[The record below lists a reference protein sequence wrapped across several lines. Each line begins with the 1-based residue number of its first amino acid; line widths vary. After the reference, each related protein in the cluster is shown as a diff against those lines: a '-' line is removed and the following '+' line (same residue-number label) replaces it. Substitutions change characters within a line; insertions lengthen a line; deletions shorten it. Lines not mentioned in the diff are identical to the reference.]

1 MADVATL
8 GIGVDLSELR
18 AATRELEK
26 LEQAAAKTE
35 KATSKIGGL
44 GNQAAGAG
52 NKAASYG
59 RQVEK
64 AGQQTEQLGNK
75 AKATA
80 GLLGYLKKAFSA
92 YVSLKTVQM
101 IADIADRMQ
110 SLNNQIKLVTGSE
123 NAALAVRK
131 ELLAVSNRTYAD
143 LEATGSLYVKA
154 QRALQDY
161 GYSQKQVLQFVEATN
176 NAMRVGGV
184 GAQEQAAALFQLS
197 QALGSGRLQ
206 GDEFRSISEAA
217 PILLDTLAEHLGK
230 TRKEIL
236 AMASD
241 GKLTSDVIV
250 EAVTAAG
257 DKLAEQAGGM
267 KVRLGDALTVMR
279 NNFAVFVDDVLNSSG
294 VMSVFARVI
303 LFVANNLQT
312 IGQVI
317 GAIGFAYLLQMLNA
331 VQITAY
337 NVGFAFGRLAAIMLA
352 NPFVAVAAALVAV
365 LAATGELSNA
375 MDALGVIGG
384 DVLDLIKTGYQGL
397 ADLIEAVYIDMTSS
411 AEDNVAQSTGI
422 FGGFFDDVGDGF
434 WGFLEGVGKVF
445 DAMAALIVSAVEYMV
460 NAFGDL
466 WQAIKDGAAW
476 AAKSALEWISK
487 LVNGAIDG
495 INSVIALANNVP
507 GVNIGTVGKVNWGGG
522 INAPYAF
529 GERPLNNPGWSAIYG
544 SRVES
549 QAQGGLQSY
558 FRTAHNRA
566 TMGNAVN
573 NALGGGGGKPRP
585 RPSGG
590 GGRRHGGSR
599 GSGQSDTA
607 KLQEQFNKELSTT
620 QEKLN
625 AIKDEFT
632 DMENYG
638 FKNQFTTLRE
648 FNAELEKAGGR
659 YSKFD
664 SETQIPRIRKIME
677 QIHAQEQLNAV
688 QAFHLDGKRHLEDME
703 FEVGLLGKSQAETE
717 RLRFARELDLKVRQQ
732 TAGMSPEYIAKMN
745 EERDAILA
753 QYDAIQRIKEERGED
768 WLGGIRDGVNKYA
781 KSMGT
786 LREQM
791 ADMVSNTFDTLG
803 NTLGD
808 FVATGKAN
816 FRDMTVSILQ
826 DLSKIFI
833 RMAMMR
839 LVSSFTGGG
848 IGALG
853 SSIGGM
859 IGGGFANGGAF
870 ANGLQFFASGGVFT
884 NQVVSRPTMFAHGG
898 GFGVMGEAGPEAIM
912 PLTRAPNGKLG
923 VAAQGGS
930 GVQNNVN
937 ISVSISQ
944 AGSAESDSKADSE
957 QGRRIA
963 RMLDSKII
971 EVLSRESR
979 PGGMLSNRQ

>member
-80 GLLGYLKKAFSA
+80 GLLGYLKKAFGA

-101 IADIADRMQ
+101 IADTADRMQ

-131 ELLAVSNRTYAD
+131 ELLAISNRTYAD

-230 TRKEIL
+230 TRAEIR
-236 AMASD
+236 AMAAD

-257 DKLAEQAGGM
+257 GKLAEQAGNM
-267 KVRLGDALTVMR
+267 QVTLGGSLTVLK
-279 NNFAVFVDDVLNSSG
+279 NNFAALVDEMLNGTG
-294 VMSVFARVI
+294 VMSVFAQGI
-303 LFVANNLQT
+303 KFIADNLQT
-312 IGQVI
+312 FAQIIGV
-317 GAIGFAYLLQMLNA
+317 IGFAYLFQMLNA
-331 VQITAY
+331 LQVTSY
-337 NVGFAFGRLAAIMLA
+337 KVGFAFGRMAAIMLA
-352 NPFVAVAAALVAV
+352 NPFVAVAAAAV
-365 LAATGELSNA
+365 GLLAALGWLDDA
-375 MDALGVIGG
+375 MDALGIIGG
-384 DVLDLIKTGYQGL
+384 DALDLIKTGFQGL
-397 ADLIEAVYIDMTSS
+397 SDLAGAVFFNLTEW
-411 AEDNVAQSTGI
+411 AKEQLGI
-422 FGGFFDDVGDGF
+422 MSGLFGGFFDDTGTGF
-434 WGFLEGVGKVF
+434 WGLLESVAKVF
-445 DAMAALIVSAVEYMV
+445 DMIAAVIASSVEWGIGAFMNLWTAVE
-460 NAFGDL
+460 
-466 WQAIKDGAAW
+466 
-476 AAKSALEWISK
+476 
-487 LVNGAIDG
+487 NGAINAANAALKAIENLINFTING
-495 INSVIALANNVP
+495 INRVIDLANNMP
-507 GVNIGTVGKVNWGGG
+507 GVNLGKVGTVSFSKIAGGNKPMAG
-522 INAPYAF
+522 LGF
-529 GERPLNNPGWSAIYG
+529 GDIFAA
-544 SRVES
+544 RVAVQSES
-549 QAQGGLQSY
+549 GLQSKV
-558 FRTAHNRA
+558 RNAHDRA

-590 GGRRHGGSR
+590 GGRKRGG
-599 GSGQSDTA
+599 GKSDA
-607 KLQEQFNKELSTT
+607 EKLQEQFNKELSTT

-625 AIKDEFT
+625 AIKAEFT

-648 FNAELEKAGGR
+648 FDAELNKVGGR
-659 YSKFD
+659 YSKFNED
-664 SETQIPRIRKIME
+664 QRKAIRNVYE

-688 QAFHLDGKRHLEDME
+688 QAFQLDGKRHLEDME

-717 RLRFARELDLKVRQQ
+717 RLRYARELDLKVRQQ
-732 TAGMSPEYIAKMN
+732 TAGMSPEYVAKMN

-791 ADMVSNTFDTLG
+791 ADMVGNTFDTLG

-833 RMAMMR
+833 RMATMR
-839 LVSSFTGGG
+839 LVSSFAGG
-848 IGALG
+848 
-853 SSIGGM
+853 
-859 IGGGFANGGAF
+859 GGAF
-870 ANGLQFFASGGVFT
+870 ADGGAFNNGLQFFASGGVFT

-944 AGSAESDSKADSE
+944 TGNAESDSKADSE

-963 RMLDSKII
+963 RMLDGKII
-971 EVLSRESR
+971 EVLARESR

>member
-80 GLLGYLKKAFSA
+80 GLVGYLKKAFGA

-131 ELLAVSNRTYAD
+131 ELLAISNRTYAD

-230 TRKEIL
+230 TRAEIR
-236 AMASD
+236 AMAAD

-257 DKLAEQAGGM
+257 GKLAEQAGNM
-267 KVRLGDALTVMR
+267 QVTLGGSLTVLK
-279 NNFAVFVDDVLNSSG
+279 NNFAALVDDVLNGTG
-294 VMSVFARVI
+294 VMSVFAQGI
-303 LFVANNLQT
+303 KFIADNLQT
-312 IGQVI
+312 FAQIIGV
-317 GAIGFAYLLQMLNA
+317 IGFAYLFQMLNA
-331 VQITAY
+331 LQVTSY
-337 NVGFAFGRLAAIMLA
+337 KVGFAFGRMAAIMLA
-352 NPFVAVAAALVAV
+352 NPFVAVAAAAV
-365 LAATGELSNA
+365 GLLAALGWLDDA
-375 MDALGVIGG
+375 MDALGIIGG
-384 DVLDLIKTGYQGL
+384 DTLDLIKTGFQGL
-397 ADLIEAVYIDMTSS
+397 SDLAEAVFFNLSEW
-411 AEDNVAQSTGI
+411 AKEQLGI
-422 FGGFFDDVGDGF
+422 MSGLFGGFFDDTGTGF
-434 WGFLEGVGKVF
+434 WGLLESVAKVF
-445 DAMAALIVSAVEYMV
+445 DMIAAVIASSVEWGIGAFMNLWTAVE
-460 NAFGDL
+460 
-466 WQAIKDGAAW
+466 
-476 AAKSALEWISK
+476 
-487 LVNGAIDG
+487 NGAINAANAALKAIENLINFTING
-495 INSVIALANNVP
+495 INRVIDLANNMP
-507 GVNIGTVGKVNWGGG
+507 GVNLGKVGTVSFSKIAGGNKPMAG
-522 INAPYAF
+522 LGF
-529 GERPLNNPGWSAIYG
+529 GDIFAA
-544 SRVES
+544 RVAVQSES
-549 QAQGGLQSY
+549 GLQSKV
-558 FRTAHNRA
+558 RNAHDRA

-585 RPSGG
+585 RPSGGG

-620 QEKLN
+620 REKLN
-625 AIKDEFT
+625 AIKAEFT

-664 SETQIPRIRKIME
+664 PETQIPQIRKVME

-688 QAFHLDGKRHLEDME
+688 QAFQLDGKRHLEDME

-717 RLRFARELDLKVRQQ
+717 RLRYARELDLKVRQQ
-732 TAGMSPEYIAKMN
+732 TAGMSPEYVAKMN

-791 ADMVSNTFDTLG
+791 ADMVGNTFDTLG

-833 RMAMMR
+833 RMATMR
-839 LVSSFTGGG
+839 LVSSFAGG
-848 IGALG
+848 
-853 SSIGGM
+853 
-859 IGGGFANGGAF
+859 GGAF
-870 ANGLQFFASGGVFT
+870 ADGGAFNNGLQFFASGGVFT

-944 AGSAESDSKADSE
+944 TGNAESDSKADSE

-963 RMLDSKII
+963 RMLDGKII
-971 EVLSRESR
+971 EVLVRESR
-979 PGGMLSNRQ
+979 PGGMLSTRQ

>member
-80 GLLGYLKKAFSA
+80 GLLGYLKTAFA
-92 YVSLKTVQM
+92 AFVSIQTVRM
-101 IADIADRMQ
+101 LADTADRMQ

-131 ELLAVSNRTYAD
+131 ELLAISNRTYAD

-230 TRKEIL
+230 TRAEIR
-236 AMASD
+236 AMAAD

-257 DKLAEQAGGM
+257 GKLAEQAGNM
-267 KVRLGDALTVMR
+267 QVTLGGSLTVLK
-279 NNFAVFVDDVLNSSG
+279 NNFSALVDDVLNSSG
-294 VMSVFARVI
+294 VMSVFAQGI

-317 GAIGFAYLLQMLNA
+317 GAIGFAYLFQMLNA
-331 VQITAY
+331 LQVTSY
-337 NVGFAFGRLAAIMLA
+337 KVGFAFGRMAAIMLA
-352 NPFVAVAAALVAV
+352 NPFVAVAAAAV
-365 LAATGELSNA
+365 GLLAALGWLDDA
-375 MDALGVIGG
+375 MDALGIIGG
-384 DVLDLIKTGYQGL
+384 DALDLIKTGFQGL
-397 ADLIEAVYIDMTSS
+397 SDLAGAVFFNLSEWAKEQLGMMS
-411 AEDNVAQSTGI
+411 GL
-422 FGGFFDDVGDGF
+422 FGGFFDDTGTGF
-434 WGFLEGVGKVF
+434 WGLLESVAKVF
-445 DAMAALIVSAVEYMV
+445 DMIAAVIASSVEWGIGAFMNLWTAVE
-460 NAFGDL
+460 
-466 WQAIKDGAAW
+466 
-476 AAKSALEWISK
+476 
-487 LVNGAIDG
+487 NGAINAANAALKAIENLINFTING
-495 INSVIALANNVP
+495 INRVIDLANNMP
-507 GVNIGTVGKVNWGGG
+507 GVNLGKVGTVSFSKIAGGNKPMAG
-522 INAPYAF
+522 LGF
-529 GERPLNNPGWSAIYG
+529 GDIFAA
-544 SRVES
+544 RVAVQSES
-549 QAQGGLQSY
+549 GLQSKV
-558 FRTAHNRA
+558 RNAHDRA

-573 NALGGGGGKPRP
+573 NALGGGGKPRP
-585 RPSGG
+585 RPSGGG

-620 QEKLN
+620 REKLN
-625 AIKDEFT
+625 AIKAEFT

-648 FNAELEKAGGR
+648 FDAELNKVGGR
-659 YSKFD
+659 YSKFNED
-664 SETQIPRIRKIME
+664 QRKAIRNVYE

-717 RLRFARELDLKVRQQ
+717 RLRYARELDLKVRQQ
-732 TAGMSPEYIAKMN
+732 TAGMSPEYVAKMN

-791 ADMVSNTFDTLG
+791 ADMVGNTFDTLG

-833 RMAMMR
+833 RMATMR
-839 LVSSFTGGG
+839 LVSSFAGG
-848 IGALG
+848 
-853 SSIGGM
+853 
-859 IGGGFANGGAF
+859 GGAF
-870 ANGLQFFASGGVFT
+870 ADGGAFNNGLQFFASGGVFT

-944 AGSAESDSKADSE
+944 TGNAESDSKADSE

-963 RMLDSKII
+963 RMLDGKII
-971 EVLSRESR
+971 EVLARESR

>member
-52 NKAASYG
+52 NKAVSYG

-80 GLLGYLKKAFSA
+80 GLLGYLKTAFA
-92 YVSLKTVQM
+92 AFVSIQTVRM
-101 IADIADRMQ
+101 LADTADRMQ

-131 ELLAVSNRTYAD
+131 ELLAISNRTYAD

-230 TRKEIL
+230 TRAEIR
-236 AMASD
+236 AMAAD

-257 DKLAEQAGGM
+257 GKLAEQAGNM
-267 KVRLGDALTVMR
+267 QVTLGGSLTVLK
-279 NNFAVFVDDVLNSSG
+279 NNFAALVDDVLNGTG
-294 VMSVFARVI
+294 VMSVFAQGI
-303 LFVANNLQT
+303 KFIADNLQT
-312 IGQVI
+312 FAQIIGV
-317 GAIGFAYLLQMLNA
+317 IGFAYLFQMLNA
-331 VQITAY
+331 LQVTSY
-337 NVGFAFGRLAAIMLA
+337 KVGFAFGRMAAIMLA
-352 NPFVAVAAALVAV
+352 NPFVAVAAAAV
-365 LAATGELSNA
+365 GLLAALGWLDDA
-375 MDALGVIGG
+375 MDALGIIGG
-384 DVLDLIKTGYQGL
+384 DALDLIKTGFQGL
-397 ADLIEAVYIDMTSS
+397 SDLAGAVFFNLSEW
-411 AEDNVAQSTGI
+411 AKEQLGI
-422 FGGFFDDVGDGF
+422 MSGLFGGFFDDTGTGF
-434 WGFLEGVGKVF
+434 WGLLESVAKVF
-445 DAMAALIVSAVEYMV
+445 DMIAAVIASSVEWGIGAFMNLWTAVE
-460 NAFGDL
+460 
-466 WQAIKDGAAW
+466 
-476 AAKSALEWISK
+476 
-487 LVNGAIDG
+487 NGAINAANAALKAIENLINFTING
-495 INSVIALANNVP
+495 INRVIDLANNMP
-507 GVNIGTVGKVNWGGG
+507 GVNLGKVGTVSFSKIAGGNKPMAG
-522 INAPYAF
+522 LGF
-529 GERPLNNPGWSAIYG
+529 GDIFAA
-544 SRVES
+544 RVAVQSES
-549 QAQGGLQSY
+549 GLQSKV
-558 FRTAHNRA
+558 RNAHDRA

-590 GGRRHGGSR
+590 GGRKRG

-607 KLQEQFNKELSTT
+607 KLQEQFNKELATT

-625 AIKDEFT
+625 AIKAEFT

-648 FNAELEKAGGR
+648 FTAELEKAGGR

-664 SETQIPRIRKIME
+664 PETQIPQIRKVME

-688 QAFHLDGKRHLEDME
+688 QAFQLDGKRHLEDME

-717 RLRFARELDLKVRQQ
+717 RLRYARELDLKVRQQ
-732 TAGMSPEYIAKMN
+732 TAGMSPEYVAKMN

-791 ADMVSNTFDTLG
+791 ADMVGNTFDTLG

-833 RMAMMR
+833 RMATMR
-839 LVSSFTGGG
+839 LVSSFAGG
-848 IGALG
+848 
-853 SSIGGM
+853 
-859 IGGGFANGGAF
+859 GGAF
-870 ANGLQFFASGGVFT
+870 ADGGAFNNGLQFFASGGVFT

-923 VAAQGGS
+923 VATQGGS

-944 AGSAESDSKADSE
+944 TGNAESDSKADSE

-963 RMLDSKII
+963 RMLDGKII
-971 EVLSRESR
+971 EVLARESR

>member
-64 AGQQTEQLGNK
+64 AGQQTEHLGNK

-80 GLLGYLKKAFSA
+80 GLLGYLKTAFA
-92 YVSLKTVQM
+92 AFVSIQTVRM
-101 IADIADRMQ
+101 LADTADRMQ

-131 ELLAVSNRTYAD
+131 ELLAISNRTYAA

-161 GYSQKQVLQFVEATN
+161 GYSQKRVLQFVEATN

-230 TRKEIL
+230 TRAEIR
-236 AMASD
+236 AMAAD

-257 DKLAEQAGGM
+257 GKLAEQAGNM
-267 KVRLGDALTVMR
+267 QVTLGGSLTVLK
-279 NNFAVFVDDVLNSSG
+279 NNFAALVDEMLNGTG
-294 VMSVFARVI
+294 VMSVFAQGI
-303 LFVANNLQT
+303 KFIADNLQT
-312 IGQVI
+312 FAQIIGV
-317 GAIGFAYLLQMLNA
+317 IGFAYLFQMLNA
-331 VQITAY
+331 LQVTSY
-337 NVGFAFGRLAAIMLA
+337 KVGFAFGRMAAIMLA
-352 NPFVAVAAALVAV
+352 NPFVAVAAAAV
-365 LAATGELSNA
+365 GLLAALGWLDDA
-375 MDALGVIGG
+375 MDAVGIIGG
-384 DVLDLIKTGYQGL
+384 DALDLIKTGFQGL
-397 ADLIEAVYIDMTSS
+397 SDLAGAVFFNLTEW
-411 AEDNVAQSTGI
+411 AKEQLGI
-422 FGGFFDDVGDGF
+422 MSGLFGGFFDDTGTGF
-434 WGFLEGVGKVF
+434 WGLLESVAKVF
-445 DAMAALIVSAVEYMV
+445 DMIAAVIASSVEWGIGAFMNLWTAVE
-460 NAFGDL
+460 
-466 WQAIKDGAAW
+466 
-476 AAKSALEWISK
+476 
-487 LVNGAIDG
+487 NGAINAANAALKAIENLINFTING
-495 INSVIALANNVP
+495 INRVIDLANNMP
-507 GVNIGTVGKVNWGGG
+507 GVNLSKVGTVSFSKIAGGNKPMAG
-522 INAPYAF
+522 LGF
-529 GERPLNNPGWSAIYG
+529 GDIFAA
-544 SRVES
+544 RVAVQSES
-549 QAQGGLQSY
+549 GLQSKV
-558 FRTAHNRA
+558 RNAQSRAAANNTA
-566 TMGNAVN
+566 G
-573 NALGGGGGKPRP
+573 GQFGGGGKRTA

-590 GGRRHGGSR
+590 GGSKRRGG
-599 GSGQSDTA
+599 GKSDA
-607 KLQEQFNKELSTT
+607 EKLQEQFNKELSTT
-620 QEKLN
+620 REKLN
-625 AIKDEFT
+625 AIKAEFT

-664 SETQIPRIRKIME
+664 PKTQIPQIRKVME

-688 QAFHLDGKRHLEDME
+688 QAFQLDGKRHLEDME

-717 RLRFARELDLKVRQQ
+717 RLRYARELDLKVRQQ
-732 TAGMSPEYIAKMN
+732 TAGMSPEYVAKMN

-791 ADMVSNTFDTLG
+791 ADMVGNTFDTLG

-833 RMAMMR
+833 RMATMR
-839 LVSSFTGGG
+839 LVSSFAGG
-848 IGALG
+848 
-853 SSIGGM
+853 
-859 IGGGFANGGAF
+859 GGAF
-870 ANGLQFFASGGVFT
+870 ADGGAFNNGLQFFASGGVFT

-944 AGSAESDSKADSE
+944 TGNAESDSKADSE

-963 RMLDSKII
+963 RMLDGKII
-971 EVLSRESR
+971 EVLARESR

>member
-64 AGQQTEQLGNK
+64 AGQQTEHLGNK

-80 GLLGYLKKAFSA
+80 GLLGYLKTAFA
-92 YVSLKTVQM
+92 AFVSIQTVRM
-101 IADIADRMQ
+101 LVDTADRMQ

-131 ELLAVSNRTYAD
+131 ELLAISNRTYAA

-161 GYSQKQVLQFVEATN
+161 GYSQKRVLQFVEATN

-230 TRKEIL
+230 TRAEIR
-236 AMASD
+236 AMAAD

-257 DKLAEQAGGM
+257 GKLAEQAGNM
-267 KVRLGDALTVMR
+267 QVTLGGSLTVLK
-279 NNFAVFVDDVLNSSG
+279 NNFAALVDDVLNGTG
-294 VMSVFARVI
+294 VMSVFAQGI
-303 LFVANNLQT
+303 KFIADNLQT
-312 IGQVI
+312 FAQIIGV
-317 GAIGFAYLLQMLNA
+317 IGFAYLFQMLNA
-331 VQITAY
+331 LQVTSY
-337 NVGFAFGRLAAIMLA
+337 KVGFAFGRMAAIMLA
-352 NPFVAVAAALVAV
+352 NPFVAVAAAAV
-365 LAATGELSNA
+365 GLLAALGWLDDA
-375 MDALGVIGG
+375 MDALGIIGG
-384 DVLDLIKTGYQGL
+384 DALDLIKTGFQGL
-397 ADLIEAVYIDMTSS
+397 SDLAGAVFFNLTEW
-411 AEDNVAQSTGI
+411 AKEQLGI
-422 FGGFFDDVGDGF
+422 MSGLFGGFFDDTGTGF
-434 WGFLEGVGKVF
+434 WGLLESVAKVF
-445 DAMAALIVSAVEYMV
+445 DMIAAVIASSVEWGIGAFMNLWTAVE
-460 NAFGDL
+460 
-466 WQAIKDGAAW
+466 
-476 AAKSALEWISK
+476 
-487 LVNGAIDG
+487 NGAINAANAALKAIENLINFTING
-495 INSVIALANNVP
+495 INRVIDLANNMP
-507 GVNIGTVGKVNWGGG
+507 GVNLSKVGTVSFSKIAGGNKPMAG
-522 INAPYAF
+522 LGF
-529 GERPLNNPGWSAIYG
+529 GDIFAA
-544 SRVES
+544 RVAVQSES
-549 QAQGGLQSY
+549 GLQSKV
-558 FRTAHNRA
+558 RNAQSRAAANNTA
-566 TMGNAVN
+566 G
-573 NALGGGGGKPRP
+573 GQFGGGGKRTARP
-585 RPSGG
+585 ASGG
-590 GGRRHGGSR
+590 GGRKRSGGK
-599 GSGQSDTA
+599 SDA
-607 KLQEQFNKELSTT
+607 EKLQEQFNKELSTT

-625 AIKDEFT
+625 AIKAEFT

-648 FNAELEKAGGR
+648 FDAELNKVGGR
-659 YSKFD
+659 YSKF
-664 SETQIPRIRKIME
+664 SEDQRKAIRNVYE

-688 QAFHLDGKRHLEDME
+688 QAFQLDGKRHLEDME

-717 RLRFARELDLKVRQQ
+717 RLRYARELDLKVRQQ
-732 TAGMSPEYIAKMN
+732 TAGMSPEYVAKMN

-791 ADMVSNTFDTLG
+791 ADMVGNTFDTLG

-833 RMAMMR
+833 RMATMR
-839 LVSSFTGGG
+839 LVSSFAGG
-848 IGALG
+848 
-853 SSIGGM
+853 
-859 IGGGFANGGAF
+859 GGAF
-870 ANGLQFFASGGVFT
+870 ADGGAFNNGLQFFASGGVFT

-944 AGSAESDSKADSE
+944 TGNAESDSKADSE

-963 RMLDSKII
+963 RMLDGKII
-971 EVLSRESR
+971 EVLARESR

>member
-26 LEQAAAKTE
+26 LEQAAAKAE

-80 GLLGYLKKAFSA
+80 GLLGYLKKAFGA

-131 ELLAVSNRTYAD
+131 ELLAISNRTYAD

-230 TRKEIL
+230 TRAEIR
-236 AMASD
+236 AMAAD

-257 DKLAEQAGGM
+257 GKLAEQAGNM
-267 KVRLGDALTVMR
+267 QVTLGGSLTVLK
-279 NNFAVFVDDVLNSSG
+279 NNFAALVDDVLNGTG
-294 VMSVFARVI
+294 VMSVFAQGI
-303 LFVANNLQT
+303 KFIADNLQT
-312 IGQVI
+312 FAQIIGV
-317 GAIGFAYLLQMLNA
+317 IGFAYLFQMLNA
-331 VQITAY
+331 LQVTSY
-337 NVGFAFGRLAAIMLA
+337 KVGFAFGRMAAIMLA
-352 NPFVAVAAALVAV
+352 NPFVAVAAAAV
-365 LAATGELSNA
+365 GLLAALGWLDDA
-375 MDALGVIGG
+375 MDALGIIGG
-384 DVLDLIKTGYQGL
+384 DALDLIKTGFQGL
-397 ADLIEAVYIDMTSS
+397 SDLAGAVFFNLSEW
-411 AEDNVAQSTGI
+411 AKEQLGI
-422 FGGFFDDVGDGF
+422 MSGLFGGFFDDTGTGF
-434 WGFLEGVGKVF
+434 WGLLESVAKVF
-445 DAMAALIVSAVEYMV
+445 DMIAAVIASSVEWGIGAFMNLWTAVE
-460 NAFGDL
+460 
-466 WQAIKDGAAW
+466 
-476 AAKSALEWISK
+476 
-487 LVNGAIDG
+487 NGAINAANAALKAIENLINFTING
-495 INSVIALANNVP
+495 INRVIDLANNMP
-507 GVNIGTVGKVNWGGG
+507 GVNLGKVGTVSFSKIAGGNKPMAG
-522 INAPYAF
+522 LGF
-529 GERPLNNPGWSAIYG
+529 GDIFAA
-544 SRVES
+544 RVAVQSES
-549 QAQGGLQSY
+549 GLQSKV
-558 FRTAHNRA
+558 RNAHGRA

-585 RPSGG
+585 RPSGGG

-620 QEKLN
+620 REKLN
-625 AIKDEFT
+625 AIKAEFT

-664 SETQIPRIRKIME
+664 PETQIPQIRKVME

-688 QAFHLDGKRHLEDME
+688 QAFQLDGKRHLEDME

-717 RLRFARELDLKVRQQ
+717 RLRYARELDLKVRQQ
-732 TAGMSPEYIAKMN
+732 TAGMSPEYVAKMN

-791 ADMVSNTFDTLG
+791 ADMVGNTFDTLG

-833 RMAMMR
+833 RMATMR
-839 LVSSFTGGG
+839 LVSSFAGG
-848 IGALG
+848 
-853 SSIGGM
+853 SGM
-859 IGGGFANGGAF
+859 FANGGAF
-870 ANGLQFFASGGVFT
+870 DDGLQFFASGGVFT

-944 AGSAESDSKADSE
+944 TGNAESDSKADSE

-963 RMLDSKII
+963 RMLDGKII
-971 EVLSRESR
+971 EVLARESR

>member
-35 KATSKIGGL
+35 KATGKIGGL

-80 GLLGYLKKAFSA
+80 GLLGYLKTAFA
-92 YVSLKTVQM
+92 AFVSIQTVRM
-101 IADIADRMQ
+101 LADTADRMQ

-131 ELLAVSNRTYAD
+131 ELLAISNRTYAD

-230 TRKEIL
+230 TRAEIR
-236 AMASD
+236 AMAAD

-257 DKLAEQAGGM
+257 GKLAEQAGNM
-267 KVRLGDALTVMR
+267 QVTLGGSLTVLK
-279 NNFAVFVDDVLNSSG
+279 NNFAALVDEMLNGTG
-294 VMSVFARVI
+294 VMSVFAQGI
-303 LFVANNLQT
+303 KFIADNLQT
-312 IGQVI
+312 FAQIIGV
-317 GAIGFAYLLQMLNA
+317 IGFAYLLQMLSA

-337 NVGFAFGRLAAIMLA
+337 NVGLAFGRMAAIMLA
-352 NPFVAVAAALVAV
+352 NPFVAVAAALVAI

-375 MDALGVIGG
+375 MDALGIIGG
-384 DVLDLIKTGYQGL
+384 DVFDLIKTGYQGL
-397 ADLIEAVYIDMTSS
+397 ADLVEAVYIDMTSS
-411 AEDNVAQSTGI
+411 AEDNAAQSTGI

-445 DAMAALIVSAVEYMV
+445 DAMAALLVSAVEYMV

-507 GVNIGTVGKVNWGGG
+507 GVNIGTVGKVNWGSG

-529 GERPLNNPGWSAIYG
+529 GERLSNNPGWSAIYG
-544 SRVES
+544 SRAES
-549 QAQGGLQSY
+549 QSQGGLQNY
-558 FRTAHNRA
+558 FRGARARSAANNTA
-566 TMGNAVN
+566 GGQF
-573 NALGGGGGKPRP
+573 GGGGRRTA

-590 GGRRHGGSR
+590 GGSKRRGG
-599 GSGQSDTA
+599 GKSDA
-607 KLQEQFNKELSTT
+607 EKLQEQFNKELSSTR
-620 QEKLN
+620 EKLN
-625 AIKDEFT
+625 AIKAEFT

-664 SETQIPRIRKIME
+664 PKTQIPQIRKVME

-688 QAFHLDGKRHLEDME
+688 QAFQLDGKRHLEDME

-717 RLRFARELDLKVRQQ
+717 RLRYARELDLKVRQQ
-732 TAGMSPEYIAKMN
+732 TAGMSPEYVAKMN

-791 ADMVSNTFDTLG
+791 ADMVGNTFDTLG

-833 RMAMMR
+833 RMATMR
-839 LVSSFTGGG
+839 LVSSFAGG
-848 IGALG
+848 
-853 SSIGGM
+853 
-859 IGGGFANGGAF
+859 GGAF
-870 ANGLQFFASGGVFT
+870 ADGGAFNNGLQFFASGGVFT

-944 AGSAESDSKADSE
+944 TGNAESDSKADSE

-963 RMLDSKII
+963 RMLDGKII
-971 EVLSRESR
+971 EVLARESR

>member
-26 LEQAAAKTE
+26 LEQAAAKAE

-52 NKAASYG
+52 NKAAGYG

-80 GLLGYLKKAFSA
+80 GLLGYLKTAFA
-92 YVSLKTVQM
+92 AFVSIQTVRM
-101 IADIADRMQ
+101 LADTADRMQ

-131 ELLAVSNRTYAD
+131 ELLAISNRTYAD

-230 TRKEIL
+230 TRAEIR
-236 AMASD
+236 AMAAD

-257 DKLAEQAGGM
+257 GKLAEQAGNM
-267 KVRLGDALTVMR
+267 QVTLGGSLTVLK
-279 NNFAVFVDDVLNSSG
+279 NNFAVLVDDVLNSSG
-294 VMSVFARVI
+294 VMSVFAQGI

-317 GAIGFAYLLQMLNA
+317 GAIGFAYLFQMLNA
-331 VQITAY
+331 LQVTSY
-337 NVGFAFGRLAAIMLA
+337 KVGFAFGRMAAIMLA

-411 AEDNVAQSTGI
+411 AEDNAAQSTGI
-422 FGGFFDDVGDGF
+422 FGGFFDDTGTGF
-434 WGFLEGVGKVF
+434 WGLLESVAKVF
-445 DAMAALIVSAVEYMV
+445 DMIAAVIASSVEWGIGAFMNLWTAVE
-460 NAFGDL
+460 
-466 WQAIKDGAAW
+466 
-476 AAKSALEWISK
+476 
-487 LVNGAIDG
+487 NGAINAANAALKAIENLINFTING
-495 INSVIALANNVP
+495 INRVIDLANNMP
-507 GVNIGTVGKVNWGGG
+507 GVNLGKVGTVSFSKIAGGNKPMAG
-522 INAPYAF
+522 LGF
-529 GERPLNNPGWSAIYG
+529 GDIFAA
-544 SRVES
+544 RVAVQSES
-549 QAQGGLQSY
+549 GLQSKV
-558 FRTAHNRA
+558 RNAHDRA

-590 GGRRHGGSR
+590 GGRKRGG
-599 GSGQSDTA
+599 GKSDA
-607 KLQEQFNKELSTT
+607 EKLQEQFNKELSTT
-620 QEKLN
+620 REKLN
-625 AIKDEFT
+625 VIKAEFT

-648 FNAELEKAGGR
+648 FDAELNKVGGR
-659 YSKFD
+659 YSKF
-664 SETQIPRIRKIME
+664 SEDQRKAIRNVYE

-688 QAFHLDGKRHLEDME
+688 QAFQLDGKRHLEEME

-732 TAGMSPEYIAKMN
+732 TAGMSPEYVAKMN

-791 ADMVSNTFDTLG
+791 ADMVGNTFDTLG

-833 RMAMMR
+833 RMATMR
-839 LVSSFTGGG
+839 LVSSF
-848 IGALG
+848 A
-853 SSIGGM
+853 
-859 IGGGFANGGAF
+859 GGAF
-870 ANGLQFFASGGVFT
+870 ADGGAFNNGLQFFASGGVFT

-944 AGSAESDSKADSE
+944 TGNAESDSKADSE

-963 RMLDSKII
+963 RMLDGKII
-971 EVLSRESR
+971 EVLVRESR

>member
-80 GLLGYLKKAFSA
+80 GLLGYLKTAFA
-92 YVSLKTVQM
+92 AFVSIQTVRM
-101 IADIADRMQ
+101 LADTADRMQ

-131 ELLAVSNRTYAD
+131 ELLAISNRTYAD

-230 TRKEIL
+230 TRAEIR

-257 DKLAEQAGGM
+257 GKLAEQAGNM
-267 KVRLGDALTVMR
+267 QVTLGGSLTVLK
-279 NNFAVFVDDVLNSSG
+279 NNFAALVDEMLNGTG
-294 VMSVFARVI
+294 VMSVFAQGI
-303 LFVANNLQT
+303 KFIADNLQT
-312 IGQVI
+312 FAQIIGV
-317 GAIGFAYLLQMLNA
+317 IGFAYLFQMLNA
-331 VQITAY
+331 LQVTSY
-337 NVGFAFGRLAAIMLA
+337 KVGFAFGRMAAIMLA
-352 NPFVAVAAALVAV
+352 NPFVAAAAAAV
-365 LAATGELSNA
+365 GLLAALGWLDDA
-375 MDALGVIGG
+375 MDALGIIGG
-384 DVLDLIKTGYQGL
+384 DALDLIKTGFQGL
-397 ADLIEAVYIDMTSS
+397 SDLAGAVFFNL
-411 AEDNVAQSTGI
+411 AEWAKEQLGI
-422 FGGFFDDVGDGF
+422 MSGLFGGFFDDTGTGF
-434 WGFLEGVGKVF
+434 WGLLESVAKVF
-445 DAMAALIVSAVEYMV
+445 DMIAAVIASSVEWGIGAFMNLWTAVE
-460 NAFGDL
+460 
-466 WQAIKDGAAW
+466 
-476 AAKSALEWISK
+476 
-487 LVNGAIDG
+487 NGAINAANAALKAIENLINFTING
-495 INSVIALANNVP
+495 INRVIDLANNMP
-507 GVNIGTVGKVNWGGG
+507 GVNLGKVGTVSFSKIAGGNKPMAG
-522 INAPYAF
+522 LGF
-529 GERPLNNPGWSAIYG
+529 GDIFAA
-544 SRVES
+544 RVAVQSES
-549 QAQGGLQSY
+549 GLQSKV
-558 FRTAHNRA
+558 RNAHDRA

-573 NALGGGGGKPRP
+573 NALGGGGGRPRP
-585 RPSGG
+585 RPSGGG

-620 QEKLN
+620 REKLN

-664 SETQIPRIRKIME
+664 PETQIPQIRKVME

-688 QAFHLDGKRHLEDME
+688 QAFQLDGKRHLEDME

-717 RLRFARELDLKVRQQ
+717 RLRYARELDLKVRQQ
-732 TAGMSPEYIAKMN
+732 TAGMSPEYVAKMN

-791 ADMVSNTFDTLG
+791 ADMVGNTFDTLG

-833 RMAMMR
+833 RMATMR
-839 LVSSFTGGG
+839 LVSSFAGG
-848 IGALG
+848 
-853 SSIGGM
+853 SGM
-859 IGGGFANGGAF
+859 FANGGAF
-870 ANGLQFFASGGVFT
+870 DDGLQFFASGGVFT

-944 AGSAESDSKADSE
+944 TGNAESDSKADSE

-963 RMLDSKII
+963 RMLDGKII
-971 EVLSRESR
+971 EVLARESR